1 MIAEIRLKGKT
12 MYSFDN
18 KVNREETGAIKY
30 DLRENI
36 FGKNDIT
43 PLWVADMDFETPDF
57 IRDAVFKRMQ
67 HPIYGYSLREDGY
80 YNSIVNWMYNR
91 HGWKI
96 DRDWIIFSPGIVP
109 ALNFSTLA
117 FTNPGDKIIVQPP
130 VYFPFFSAVK
140 DHNRILSENQLIL
153 DGERY
158 HVDFEQFEQLAAEAS
173 MLLLSNPHNP
183 VGRVWTKEEL
193 QKIGEICLEN
203 NVTIIS
209 DEIHSDLILPGFKH
223 VPMAS
228 ISDDIAQITVTCI
241 APSKTFNIA
250 GLSTSSVIIS
260 DKELHHKFSSV
271 VEKLHVV
278 HGNIFGTTA
287 SEAGYTHGAIWVDE
301 LMEYVNQNFILLD
314 TLLKD
319 SGSKIKLIPAE
330 ATYLAW
336 LDFRQTKL
344 PDKEIKE
351 LLVSEAGIGLSAGA
365 DFGVGGQGFQRI
377 NLASPR
383 NVIEQS
389 VKKLISVKYFL

>member
-1 MIAEIRLKGKT
+1 
-12 MYSFDN
+12 MYSFDTE
-18 KVNREETGAIKY
+18 VNREGTGAIKY
-30 DLRENI
+30 DFREKI
-36 FGKNDIT
+36 FGKNDVT

-57 IRDAVFKRMQ
+57 IRDAVAKRMQ
-67 HPIYGYSLREDGY
+67 HPIYGYSLREQGY
-80 YNSIVNWMYNR
+80 YNSIVNWLENR

-117 FTNPGDKIIVQPP
+117 YTNPGDKIITQPP
-130 VYFPFFSAVK
+130 VYYPFFSAIQ
-140 DHNRILSENQLIL
+140 DHNRVLLENQLML
-153 DGERY
+153 DDGHY
-158 HVDFEQFEQLAAEAS
+158 HVNFKQLEELATEAT

-193 QKIGEICLEN
+193 KKIGEICLEN
-203 NVTIIS
+203 NVIIIS

-260 DKELHHKFSSV
+260 NNELHHKFSSV
-271 VEKLHVV
+271 VERLHVV

-287 SEAGYTHGAIWVDE
+287 SEAGYTHGAVWVDE

-314 TLLKD
+314 TLLND
-319 SGSKIKLIPAE
+319 SMSKIKLIPPE

-351 LLVSEAGIGLSAGA
+351 LLVNEAGIGLSAGL
-365 DFGVGGQGFQRI
+365 DFGNGGKGFQRL

-383 NVIEQS
+383 NIVEKSVRKLVS
-389 VKKLISVKYFL
+389 VKKFL